1 MPRDT
6 PSPESVRLRT
16 AFATR
21 VRPLADRAAPRGY
34 QLRGIRRIADS
45 AGLTR
50 LPRGARAWPARYGR
64 VRGVWMRAP
73 GADANRGALLYLHG
87 GGYVFGSPRSHRT
100 FAYRLSKQTGVPVFL
115 LDYRRAPEH
124 PFPAAADDALD
135 AYRLLLAQGY
145 PPEKL
150 LVAGDSAG
158 GHLTACLL
166 GDLARLHL
174 PQPAGAY
181 LVSPWLDL
189 TVASA
194 ARRDNGGT
202 PASEGVAGGGQQ
214 RDPFLSPA
222 YAALCRD
229 AYLRTTPWSHPRLDV
244 LAADKSGWP
253 PILLQVGDTEAL
265 LDEAQRFAASHT
277 RTELEVWPGQLHV
290 FPIFSNLPEG
300 RAAARRAGEFLGG
313 LLTACQ

>member
-1 MPRDT
+1 MPPAA
-6 PSPESVRLRT
+6 PSQESVRLRA
-16 AFATR
+16 AFSVR
-21 VRPLADRAAPRGY
+21 VRPVADRAAPRGY
-34 QLRGIRRIADS
+34 QLRGIRRISDS
-45 AGLTR
+45 AGLSR
-50 LPRGARAWPARYGR
+50 LPRGTRAWPARYGR

-73 GADANRGALLYLHG
+73 GADPNRGALLYLHG

-100 FAYRLSKQTGVPVFL
+100 FAYRLSKRVGVPVFL

-194 ARRDNGGT
+194 SRRD
-202 PASEGVAGGGQQ
+202 GQQ

-222 YAALCRD
+222 YAAKCRD
-229 AYLRTTPWSHPRLDV
+229 AYVTNTPWNHPRLNV
-244 LAADKSGWP
+244 LGAGKSGWP
-253 PILLQVGDTEAL
+253 PILLQVGGTEAL
-265 LDEAQRFAASHT
+265 VDEARQFAGSHAA
-277 RTELEVWPGQLHV
+277 TELEVWPGQIHV

-300 RAAARRAGEFLGG
+300 RDATNRAGEFLGG
-313 LLTACQ
+313 LLTGCQ